1 MFMRKSLL
9 LIAAIVI
16 SMSAGA
22 QKINVFA
29 PALKPVMFKALD
41 ASNAKKYSVATSKFK
56 APSLKEDADGNPS
69 VYYTRPAGAYY
80 LGLSL
85 NKKFSLTGLF
95 APADQELTV
104 NAVLEPADGD
114 LDFDW
119 VYAVSAKYNET
130 TEKVDTVWSEPIEG
144 SFVASEPDATTGSY
158 DYSNRGE
165 LDNGSLTFQHET
177 EFFYPAPIL
186 TVYGGDPRN
195 PLEASYFAGGNAGIS
210 YGFGSDDIVAND
222 ILSLIYDDPEDA
234 SLVEQWNKDLH
245 FVNYDPNLIV
255 SFYPMG
261 NYFATN
267 NETANTN
274 LAEIFGVQDLTIN
287 GFVEE
292 FKVSKPYYLT
302 GVRGLISAG
311 KEYELEADELVI
323 TVIDAVTGRGV
334 AQATV
339 NSLTKDSWGAFFLD
353 ASIDPV
359 LMENNFYVLVEPADG
374 SEAPIAPYCPTTTS
388 KENSYDDG
396 TVYILADFTYNGSP
410 YNSRLLDVYGLGFG
424 DFNYI
429 QASTLGITTTFEE
442 PEVDGINTVASSKK
456 ADNSIYSIS
465 GVKVSNGSKKGLATG
480 VYVQNGK
487 KIVIK

>member
-69 VYYTRPAGAYY
+69 VYYTRPAGSYY
-80 LGLSL
+80 LGLSA
-85 NKKFSLTGLF
+85 NKYFPLRGLF

-104 NAVLEPADGD
+104 NAILEPADGD

-119 VYAVSAKYNET
+119 VYAVSAEYNET

-144 SFVASEPDATTGSY
+144 SFVASEPDATTGRY

-165 LDNGSLTFQHET
+165 LTNGSLTFQHET

-195 PLEASYFAGGNAGIS
+195 PLEASYFAGGEDGIS
-210 YGFGSDDIVAND
+210 YGVGSDDIVAND
-222 ILSLIYDDPEDA
+222 FLSLIYDDPKYA
-234 SLVEQWNKDLH
+234 SYVEQWNKDLH
-245 FVNYDPNLIV
+245 FVNYDPNINK
-255 SFYPMG
+255 SFATLD

-267 NETANTN
+267 SEEANTA
-274 LAEIFGVQDLTIN
+274 LAELFGVESMKIN
-287 GFVEE
+287 GFVEM

-302 GVRGLISAG
+302 GIRGTLSAG
-311 KEYELEADELVI
+311 DFELDVDDIQITIINASTGAAIEAS
-323 TVIDAVTGRGV
+323 
-334 AQATV
+334 V
-339 NSLTKDSWGAFFLD
+339 NSITKDSWNAFYID
-353 ASIDPV
+353 APIDPV
-359 LMENNFYVLVEPADG
+359 LMENDFYVLIEPAEG
-374 SEAPIAPYCPTTTS
+374 SEAPIAPLFPTTKS
-388 KENSYDDG
+388 KENAYDDG
-396 TVYILADFTYNGSP
+396 TVYILADFVAGGNTYNG
-410 YNSRLLDVYGLGFG
+410 RLLDIYGLKLQ
-424 DFNYI
+424 DFNFT
-429 QASTLGITTTFEE
+429 QASMIGITTTFEE

>member
-41 ASNAKKYSVATSKFK
+41 LSNAKKYSVATSKFK

-80 LGLSL
+80 LGFSL
-85 NKKFSLTGLF
+85 NKKFPLRGLF
-95 APADQELTV
+95 APADQELTAD
-104 NAVLEPADGD
+104 AVLEPADGD

-119 VYAVSAKYNET
+119 VYAVSAEYNET

-144 SFVASEPDATTGSY
+144 SFVASEPDATTGRY

-165 LDNGSLTFQHET
+165 LTNGSLTFQHET

-222 ILSLIYDDPEDA
+222 ILSLIYGSENA
-234 SLVEQWNKDLH
+234 SVEQWNKDLH
-245 FVNYDPNLIV
+245 FVNYDPNIIKG
-255 SFYPMG
+255 FYTLD

-267 NETANTN
+267 SEEANTE
-274 LAEIFGVQDLTIN
+274 LAGLFGVESMKIN
-287 GFVEE
+287 GFVEM

-302 GVRGLISAG
+302 GIRGTLSAG
-311 KEYELEADELVI
+311 DFELDVDDIQI
-323 TVIDAVTGRGV
+323 TIIDASTG
-334 AQATV
+334 AAIEASV
-339 NSLTKDSWGAFFLD
+339 NSITKDSWDAFYID

-359 LMENNFYVLVEPADG
+359 LMENDFYVLIEPAEG
-374 SEAPIAPYCPTTTS
+374 SAAPIAPLFPTTKS
-388 KENSYDDG
+388 KENAYDDG
-396 TVYILADFTYNGSP
+396 TVYVLADFVAGGNTYNSQ
-410 YNSRLLDVYGLGFG
+410 LLDIYGLKLE
-424 DFNYI
+424 DFNFT
-429 QASTLGITTTFEE
+429 QASMIGITTTFEE